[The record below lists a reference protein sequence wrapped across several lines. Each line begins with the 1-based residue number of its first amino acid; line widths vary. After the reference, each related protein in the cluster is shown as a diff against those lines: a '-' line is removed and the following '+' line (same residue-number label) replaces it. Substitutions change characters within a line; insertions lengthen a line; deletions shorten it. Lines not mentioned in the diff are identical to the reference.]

1 MHVVNVGW
9 KALPV
14 GSSHHR
20 HLSRL
25 WRLNFL
31 GNQRDSLHPPLRCTT
46 ATSLYFFGTLGMRH
60 VPIVICPTRF
70 YFSE

>member
-1 MHVVNVGW
+1 MCSSDLGEKGGVHVVNVVGW

-14 GSSHHR
+14 GSSHHG

-31 GNQRDSLHPPLRCTT
+31 GNQRDSLHPPFVAMHNSNSCISF
-46 ATSLYFFGTLGMRH
+46 AH
-60 VPIVICPTRF
+60 Q
-70 YFSE
+70 E